1 MRKFVIVACLLA
13 GAAVASAQDAA
24 PGKADKILRFGII
37 NFRKVSE
44 DSLVGKGYRAQGKA
58 LSDQIEAEQK
68 KKKLDLDKMDA
79 EIKALGDALTA
90 QAEAL
95 PEEAREK
102 KRQEVVAKTRS
113 RDAFVEDGRAEL
125 ERMRQRGQA
134 QAAQLDSEL
143 QKKIL
148 AQIEIVAKAQG
159 LDAILLEGQSVLT
172 INRSFDITG
181 EVIVKLDEAEK
192 TKGAGAPAAKPTAA
206 GPAK

>member
-13 GAAVASAQDAA
+13 GAAVAGAQDAT
-24 PGKADKILRFGII
+24 PGKADKTPRLGII

-44 DSLVGKGYRAQGKA
+44 DSLVGKSYRAQGKA

-79 EIKALGDALTA
+79 EIKTLGDALTA
-90 QAEAL
+90 QAETL

-102 KRQEVVAKTRS
+102 KRQEIVAKTRF
-113 RDAFVEDGRAEL
+113 RDAFVEDGRADL

-134 QAAQLDSEL
+134 QAAQLDGDL

-192 TKGAGAPAAKPTAA
+192 TKGASAPAAKPTASA
-206 GPAK
+206 PAK